1 MKIGRGRCV
10 LAAVMVSYALDTMRQ
25 EGAMARLMK
34 GTELAAKI
42 IGAVK
47 EETDRL
53 AKHGI
58 RAGLALVLAGEDKSS
73 SLYCQAT
80 KAAAVRA
87 GIDIYNHTL
96 PSSVSLNEILNL
108 VKNLNSDERVNGI
121 LIFLPLP
128 RHIDTRKVMNAIAPE
143 KDVDGQGSI
152 SVGRLS
158 ADESTT
164 QLFEPG
170 FTLAAKS
177 TFLPCTPY
185 GVMRLLEHYSID
197 PRGKKAVVVG
207 KSLAVGKPLAMM
219 LLVKEATVTV
229 CHRETK
235 DLAAETRQ
243 AGIICTATG
252 RAGLITGD
260 MVSEGSVVV
269 DIGINV
275 LPDGRVVGDVDF
287 DSASKKASLI
297 TPVPGGVGPVTIAI
311 VLKNTVISAKRMV
324 GME

>member
-1 MKIGRGRCV
+1 MG
-10 LAAVMVSYALDTMRQ
+10 T
-25 EGAMARLMK
+25 LMK
-34 GTELAAKI
+34 GTELAVKI

-47 EETDRL
+47 EETGRL

-58 RAGLALVLAGEDKSS
+58 RAGLALVLTGDDKSS
-73 SLYCQAT
+73 YLYYQAT
-80 KAAAVRA
+80 QSAAVRA
-87 GIDIYNHTL
+87 GVDVYNHTL
-96 PSSVSLNEILNL
+96 PASVSLNELLNL
-108 VKNLNSDERVNGI
+108 VKNLNTDERINGI

-152 SVGRLS
+152 SVGRLA

-185 GVMRLLEHYSID
+185 GVMRILEHYGVD
-197 PRGKKAVVVG
+197 PKGRKAVVVG

-229 CHRETK
+229 CHRETR
-235 DLAAETRQ
+235 DLGAETRQ
-243 AGIICTATG
+243 ADILCTATG
-252 RAGLITGD
+252 RTGLITGD
-260 MVSEGSVVV
+260 MVKAGAVVV
-269 DIGINV
+269 DIGIN
-275 LPDGRVVGDVDF
+275 LLSDGRIVGDVDF
-287 DSASKKASLI
+287 DAISKKASLI

>member
-1 MKIGRGRCV
+1 
-10 LAAVMVSYALDTMRQ
+10 
-25 EGAMARLMK
+25 MARLMK
-34 GTELAAKI
+34 GTELSAKI
-42 IGAVK
+42 IGVVQ
-47 EETDRL
+47 EETGRL

-58 RAGLALVLAGEDKSS
+58 RAGLALVLTGDDKSS
-73 SLYCQAT
+73 YLYYQAT
-80 KAAAVRA
+80 QSAAVRA
-87 GIDIYNHTL
+87 GVDVYNHTL
-96 PSSVSLNEILNL
+96 PASVSLNELLNL
-108 VKNLNSDERVNGI
+108 VKNLNTDERVNGI

-185 GVMRLLEHYSID
+185 GVMRLLEHYGVD
-197 PRGKKAVVVG
+197 PKGKKAVVVG

-235 DLAAETRQ
+235 DLGAETRQ
-243 AGIICTATG
+243 ADIICTATG
-252 RAGLITGD
+252 RTGLITGD
-260 MVSEGSVVV
+260 MVKDGAVVV
-269 DIGINV
+269 DIGINL
-275 LPDGRVVGDVDF
+275 LPDGRIVGDVDY
-287 DSASKKASLI
+287 DAVSKKASLI

-324 GME
+324 GVD

>member
-1 MKIGRGRCV
+1 
-10 LAAVMVSYALDTMRQ
+10 MVT
-25 EGAMARLMK
+25 LMK
-34 GTELAAKI
+34 GTELSAKI
-42 IGAVK
+42 IGTVK

-53 AKHGI
+53 EKHGI
-58 RAGLALVLAGEDKSS
+58 RAGLALVLTGEDRSS
-73 SLYCQAT
+73 FMYCQAT
-80 KAAAVRA
+80 QAAAVRA
-87 GIDIYNHTL
+87 GVDIYNHTL
-96 PSSVSLNEILNL
+96 PASVSLNELLNL
-108 VKNLNSDERVNGI
+108 VKSLNNDERVNGI

-185 GVMRLLEHYSID
+185 GVMRLLEHYGIE
-197 PRGKKAVVVG
+197 PKGRKAVVVG
-207 KSLAVGKPLAMM
+207 KSLAVGKPLSMM

-235 DLAAETRQ
+235 DLGAETRQ
-243 AGIICTATG
+243 ADILCTATG
-252 RAGLITGD
+252 RPGLITGD
-260 MVSEGSVVV
+260 MVKEGAVVV

-275 LPDGRVVGDVDF
+275 LPNGHTVGDVDF
-287 DSASKKASLI
+287 DAVSNRASLI

-324 GME
+324 GMG